1 MGKFNSSIR
10 YNRWREG
17 MAIILNTIVGIRV
30 QINSIIW
37 FSKILFL
44 KYKALIILIIKNETK
59 DKIVTM
65 INIL

>member
-1 MGKFNSSIR
+1 
-10 YNRWREG
+10 